1 MQEISKAIG
10 CYEEQHGL
18 MWKNWGLVGG
28 FGYSDDKARK
38 FAEPDIQRQISTI
51 ILEAREKE
59 AEAIKHLER
68 ALKK

>member
-1 MQEISKAIG
+1 
-10 CYEEQHGL
+10 